1 MLICW
6 YDSECIMLTNWTKLK
21 VLLNKTKKTEYE
33 YIKYM
38 DKHPQYQYNLK
49 WVQQTIIVIYLTT
62 NKIMGLCLL

>member
-1 MLICW
+1 
-6 YDSECIMLTNWTKLK
+6 
-21 VLLNKTKKTEYE
+21 
-33 YIKYM
+33 M